1 MAKSRKKQKRKPSPP
16 RGNNKEDAT
25 TAGLS
30 IREVRVTHV
39 VLQRSKNKK
48 RKAAADDAN
57 IADWYK
63 VTYTV
68 FLTTQTGTTEI
79 KVNSTGDTL
88 L

>member
-57 IADWYK
+57 IADCH
-63 VTYTV
+63 VHCV
-68 FLTTQTGTTEI
+68 F
-79 KVNSTGDTL
+79 NDTNRHDGN
-88 L
+88 